1 MSLRNSAKVVQHSC
15 SIWEKDWQHL
25 VARWCQCTGHSSWQ
39 HMCRAGL
46 GQNAGKWEHMCREVA
61 FTSWLYSQ
69 IQNPNLS
76 TLNPGKLFPSSLL
89 LLCFSFFYI
98 LSLSASSSYEA
109 LWIPRTFVDHVFCV
123 FSDFP
128 WTKWHKLNTGFTTLY
143 SVYLWERY
151 LTFKVRVSK
160 AVN

>member
-1 MSLRNSAKVVQHSC
+1 MSFRNSAKVVQHSC

-89 LLCFSFFYI
+89 SLCFPPFTSFLSLPLLPMRHYEYPEHLLITCSACLVISLGPNGISWILALLLCI
-98 LSLSASSSYEA
+98 
-109 LWIPRTFVDHVFCV
+109 
-123 FSDFP
+123 
-128 WTKWHKLNTGFTTLY
+128 
-143 SVYLWERY
+143 
-151 LTFKVRVSK
+151 VSISGRDT
-160 AVN
+160 